1 MNVYFFC
8 EKIIVNLTERQSHNT
23 NNRMKAKF
31 TQLSIVL
38 ISGFSIAQVGINT
51 ASPKATMDI
60 SAKRDN
66 SGQITD
72 NTQTFGLQAP
82 RLTRAE
88 LTVNTA
94 TYNSDQRGALIY
106 ITDVTGGDN
115 AGQRVNI
122 TSMGYYYFDGTVWQ
136 KLLEATNTIA
146 PAITALQCNSAYL
159 NPSTYTA
166 GTPFNGNLRIT
177 YSQGNGGRYNS
188 GAPFTV
194 NGLTFQLR
202 PGTLEFGDGELVFSV
217 TGTPTNDNNML
228 LPMTTAA
235 IPFLTAAQNCTAT
248 VGNNSH
254 ADITPV
260 AVMGYPSLT
269 TDANGKQAY
278 TLALPTPDGKYSI
291 RVIFDTTSGTTP
303 AIPNV
308 QLYNNTGST
317 VNLYWNY
324 NTEYGGY
331 IGAAVTTNNIT
342 SGVWGGMGDAS
353 ATWYPQGTGAVGS
366 AYWGNV
372 GIIDGS
378 GGGPEHRRYT
388 WIDSNPSSKTAY
400 TATIMVGAPT
410 TGSAQPNLSKI
421 FIKLEQVKAQ

>member
-1 MNVYFFC
+1 
-8 EKIIVNLTERQSHNT
+8 
-23 NNRMKAKF
+23 MKTKF
-31 TQLSIVL
+31 TQLTAIL
-38 ISGFSIAQVGINT
+38 ISGLSFAQVGINT
-51 ASPKATMDI
+51 TSPKTTLDVSAT
-60 SAKRDN
+60 RDT
-66 SGQITD
+66 SGVITN

-88 LTVNTA
+88 LTANTA
-94 TYNSDQRGALIY
+94 TYGSNQTGALIY
-106 ITDVTGGDN
+106 ITDITGGDT

-122 TSMGYYYFDGTVWQ
+122 TAMGYYYFDGTVWQ
-136 KLLEATNTIA
+136 RLTQATNAVA
-146 PAITALQCNSAYL
+146 PAISALQCTTAYL
-159 NPSTYTA
+159 SPSTYSP
-166 GTPFNGNLRIT
+166 GTPFTGNLRVT
-177 YSQGNGGRYNS
+177 YNGGNGGAYNS
-188 GAPFTV
+188 GTPFTI

-217 TGTPTNDNNML
+217 SGTPTTANDMTI
-228 LPMTTAA
+228 PMTNSTVS
-235 IPFLTAAQNCTAT
+235 FLTAAQNCTAT
-248 VGNNSH
+248 VGNSSR

-260 AVMGYPSLT
+260 AVMGYPTLT

-278 TLALPTPDGKYSI
+278 TLPLATPDGKYSI
-291 RVIFDTTSGTTP
+291 RVIFDTTSGTTA

-331 IGAAVTTNNIT
+331 IGSAVTTNNIT
-342 SGVWGGMGDAS
+342 SGVWGGMADS
-353 ATWYPQGTGAVGS
+353 STSWVPQGTGAIGS

-410 TGSAQPNLSKI
+410 SGSAQPNLSKVY
-421 FIKLEQVKAQ
+421 IKIEQVKAQ